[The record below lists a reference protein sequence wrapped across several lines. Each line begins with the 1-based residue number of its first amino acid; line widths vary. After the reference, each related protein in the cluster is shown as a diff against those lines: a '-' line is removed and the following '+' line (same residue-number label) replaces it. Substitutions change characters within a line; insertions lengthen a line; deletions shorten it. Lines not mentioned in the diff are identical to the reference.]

1 MAEIKKN
8 EKQIIRDAMAA
19 DGITQKELA
28 DALGLVGQQS
38 IGNMLTRKNSMRL
51 DNFVKMLDAMGY
63 SVVVRKK
70 LGESEEW
77 KVEL

>member
-1 MAEIKKN
+1 MAEIKKSPRD
-8 EKQIIRDAMAA
+8 IIKDAMEA

-28 DALGLVGQQS
+28 EALGFAAQQS

-63 SVVVRKK
+63 AVVIRKK